1 MGRGVPLVPSSSES
15 EPTQPESLFPASRM
29 NKPGGFA
36 HRAKCPCC
44 NNPWQLT
51 ESSAEQSKAEPAPE
65 APADTEESTVVC
77 GSCMSSDES
86 KGIDPA
92 NFDFSVRPQD
102 DFYLYSN
109 GGWKNANPCPAAHPR
124 WGVFNALNEMNQER
138 LKIILDELEKGTVA
152 EASDPAL
159 APDCKKL
166 IDFHKACM
174 NEAQIEEEGIKPL
187 LPLFQLAQSVST
199 SNVVEITAE
208 MHKNG
213 VGALFHMNSINDKDD
228 AGHTMGA
235 FSQGDLG
242 LPDRDYYFD
251 ADKEEKRNKYQRF
264 LEDAFLLLG
273 EGESGL
279 ASYKTLA
286 QARGAAQ
293 AVYGFEKKL
302 AASFYTK
309 TELRDVD
316 RTFNKMTLT
325 ELNQRVVPK
334 DVSWGTYLT
343 LGVPQQSHGF
353 DFIQYM
359 RCFGMSEEQ
368 AGVVNVRTVEP
379 LAAMSGLLRGA
390 VLDGSL
396 GHYFVLH
403 ILKNYCEHTSAAF
416 VNLHFEFY
424 KKVMTGAKE
433 LKERW
438 KRALGYQQT
447 VLGEAMGKLYVAKFF
462 NAECKAQALTIV
474 EEVRTALR
482 ERLSEVVWMSDSTR
496 VEALLKM
503 EKFRVKIGYPDAWI
517 DYAALPITPDSH
529 LRNVLEY
536 SRFDSKRDVA
546 RINKP
551 TDRERWFMPP
561 QMVNAYYHPM
571 LNEIVF
577 PAAIL
582 QPPFFDMEADDA
594 VQFGGLGCVV
604 GHEMTHGFDDKGRKF
619 DKDGAVRDWWAGDDG
634 KEYERR
640 AAVMVKQASAHEVF
654 GTKLKGEL
662 TQGENIA
669 DLGGMKLA
677 LRALKKRL
685 GEKKHPTIN
694 GFSPIQRF
702 FLAWS
707 QVWRQ
712 NSTKEHALAMVTLDP
727 HGPSE
732 LRCNNTVSNMAEF
745 LEAFKVGPTDP
756 MNKYADGERVDIW

>member
-1 MGRGVPLVPSSSES
+1 
-15 EPTQPESLFPASRM
+15 M
-29 NKPGGFA
+29 NRPGGFA

-44 NNPWQLT
+44 NNPWQLA
-51 ESSAEQSKAEPAPE
+51 ESSGAQEQSKGSEPAGIE
-65 APADTEESTVVC
+65 VEGKSSTEEEYTVVC

-109 GGWKNANPCPAAHPR
+109 GGWKAANPCPAAHPR
-124 WGVFNALNEMNQER
+124 WGVFNALNELNQER
-138 LKIILDELEKGTVA
+138 LKIILDELEQGTLA
-152 EASDPAL
+152 EASDSKL
-159 APDCKKL
+159 AADCLKL

-174 NEAQIEEEGIKPL
+174 NESQIEEEGIKPL
-187 LPLFQLAQSVST
+187 LPLFQLAQSLST
-199 SNVVEITAE
+199 HNVIEITAE
-208 MHKNG
+208 LHKNG
-213 VGALFHMNSINDKDD
+213 VGVLLHMNSINDKDD

-273 EGESGL
+273 EGEVGL
-279 ASYKTLA
+279 SAYKSLT
-286 QARGAAQ
+286 QARSAAQ

-316 RTFNKMTLT
+316 RTFNKMTLQ
-325 ELNQRVVPK
+325 ELNAKVVP
-334 DVSWGTYLT
+334 VESSWGTYLAQ
-343 LGVPQQSHGF
+343 GPPQQRHGF
-353 DFIQYM
+353 DFIKYM
-359 RCFGMSEEQ
+359 ECFGMTEEQ
-368 AGVVNVRTVEP
+368 VGVVNVRTIEP
-379 LAAMSGLLRGA
+379 LAHMSSLLRGA

-396 GHYFVLH
+396 CHYFVFH
-403 ILKNYCEHTSAAF
+403 ILKNYFEHTSASF

-424 KKVMTGAKE
+424 KKCLTGAKE

-438 KRALGYQQT
+438 KRALDYQQT

-462 NAECKAQALTIV
+462 NADCKAKALTIV

-482 ERLSEVVWMSDSTR
+482 ERLREVVWMSDSTR

-503 EKFRVKIGYPDAWI
+503 EKFRVKIGYPDAWT
-517 DYAALPITPDSH
+517 DYSDLPITPDSH
-529 LRNVLEY
+529 LSNVLAS
-536 SRFDSKRDVA
+536 SRFESERDVA

-561 QMVNAYYHPM
+561 QLVNAYYHPM

-582 QPPFFDMEADDA
+582 QPPFFDTEADDA

-619 DKDGAVRDWWAGDDG
+619 DKDGAVRDWWHGDDG

-640 AAVMVKQASAHEVF
+640 AAVMVAQASAHEVF

-685 GEKKHPTIN
+685 DGKPQTTIN
-694 GFSPIQRF
+694 GFSPTQRF

-732 LRCNNTVSNMAEF
+732 LRCNNTVSNISEF
-745 LEAFKVGPTDP
+745 LEAFNVRPNDP
-756 MNKYADGERVDIW
+756 MYKYTDEQRVDIW